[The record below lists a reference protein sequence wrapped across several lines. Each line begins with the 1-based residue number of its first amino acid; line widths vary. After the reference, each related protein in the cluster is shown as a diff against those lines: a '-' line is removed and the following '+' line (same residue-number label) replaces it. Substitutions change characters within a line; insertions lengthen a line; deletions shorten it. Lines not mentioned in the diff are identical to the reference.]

1 MEERWHRFCAPGDL
15 KPGELS
21 SRTLAGH
28 EVLVCRLDEG
38 VFAVEDRCSHA
49 EARMSEGRLRGCRLS
64 CPMHGAAFDVR
75 DGRVLGRPATQ
86 PLRCFPVRIEDG
98 FVEVL
103 LPGPAEDV
111 PPGAG

>member
-1 MEERWHRFCAPGDL
+1 MTTTWIRLMRRDDL
-15 KPGELS
+15 PAGTVQGVSAANRELAIA
-21 SRTLAGH
+21 RTP
-28 EVLVCRLDEG
+28 DG